1 MIFSGVVSLFLH
13 RSLDAKCGSPSSKKM
28 QYNFRQQYFPGLI
41 QRSFRIIFFSQ
52 NFQEVIKNSE
62 ILGTMS
68 AIHSALFCSFQYFDT
83 F

>member
-1 MIFSGVVSLFLH
+1 MIFSGVFSLFLH
-13 RSLDAKCGSPSSKKM
+13 RSLDVKCGSPSSKKM
-28 QYNFRQQYFPGLI
+28 QYTFRQQYFPDLI
-41 QRSFRIIFFSQ
+41 QRSFIIIFFSQ

-68 AIHSALFCSFQYFDT
+68 AIHSALFCSFQHFDT